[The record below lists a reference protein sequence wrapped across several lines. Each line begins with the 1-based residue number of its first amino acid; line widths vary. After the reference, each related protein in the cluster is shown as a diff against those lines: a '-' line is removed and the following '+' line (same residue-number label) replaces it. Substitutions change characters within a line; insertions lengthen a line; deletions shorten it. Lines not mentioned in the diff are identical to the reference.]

1 MVPSTWP
8 PACNLAMA
16 AGRGLSVQR
25 ARASGALGVL
35 GTAVIGQAK
44 GQPLELHRQAG
55 VALSL

>member
-1 MVPSTWP
+1 
-8 PACNLAMA
+8 MA